1 MEELKE
7 TTISTNGDLLHNLNL
22 PQDIKKL
29 SIDQM
34 NSLANELLN
43 TMVNLAKIRSMH
55 VSSNLGVIHLTI
67 ALLYCFDPKEDQIV
81 FDIGHQAYI
90 YKMLTGRL
98 DRMNTIKLF
107 GGIYGFQ
114 SPNESVY
121 DK

>member
-1 MEELKE
+1 MKKLKE
-7 TTISTNGDLLHNLNL
+7 TTIPNNADLLHTLNF

-29 SIDQM
+29 DVNQM
-34 NSLANELLN
+34 NTLAAQLVKE
-43 TMVNLAKIRSMH
+43 MVDLAQLRSMH

-67 ALLYCFDPKEDQIV
+67 ALLYCFDPKYDQIV

-98 DRMNTIKLF
+98 NRMKTIKLY
-107 GGIYGFQ
+107 GGINGFQ
-114 SPNESVY
+114 SPVESVY